1 MAAENYTPSSAPV
14 EHGKPGPQT
23 GPIVTVTIDNTP
35 KDVHRGSHLVSELKT
50 LLGVDASLVLD
61 QVVDGKFTSLD
72 DNARITITGGEVF
85 VSHVRQG
92 GSS

>member
-1 MAAENYTPSSAPV
+1 MATENHTPG
-14 EHGKPGPQT
+14 EHGNPGPQT
-23 GPIVTVTIDNTP
+23 GPTVTITIDNTQ
-35 KDVHRGSHLVSELKT
+35 KDIHRGSHLVSELKI

-61 QVVDGKFTSLD
+61 EVVDGKFTSLD
-72 DNARITITGGEVF
+72 DNGRVTIKGGEVF